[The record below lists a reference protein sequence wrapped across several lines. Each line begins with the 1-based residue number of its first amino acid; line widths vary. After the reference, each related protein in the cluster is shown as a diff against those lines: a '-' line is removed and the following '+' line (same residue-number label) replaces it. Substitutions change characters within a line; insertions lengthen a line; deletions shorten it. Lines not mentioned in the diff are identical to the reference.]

1 MPKIICGIGILVLIA
16 GAACQAPEKPAAKPA
31 AKAEAAAPPIDAAAA
46 LETLTNG
53 DQADVVDVL
62 QSLSLERAGWAAG
75 KYDSLYAPLWS
86 LFANAAVP
94 EAGPG
99 NSEFRNGLHN
109 IFNFGNWYPLLGE
122 FMAVLKTPAA
132 PAAVRQAAAEHIW
145 RFAGKDKEK
154 KDFAIPASDRPRIE
168 AAVADLLL
176 EKKDLVILSTAVTT
190 AALLEMKSAAPR
202 LKAIIT
208 EQPFDNTETRAFRFT
223 LGEALY
229 ALGEVGP
236 AVDVM
241 RKLVDNKGD
250 FSEEAA
256 DFLKDKHLY

>member
-1 MPKIICGIGILVLIA
+1 MSKIVCGFGILVLMA
-16 GAACQAPEKPAAKPA
+16 GAACQGPEKSAAKPA
-31 AKAEAAAPPIDAAAA
+31 AKAEPAAPPIDAAAA
-46 LETLTNG
+46 LEAITNG
-53 DQADVVDVL
+53 DQADIVDAL
-62 QSLSLERAGWAAG
+62 QSLSRERAGWAAG
-75 KYDSLYAPLWS
+75 KYDSLYAPLWA
-86 LFANAAVP
+86 LFVKSSSA
-94 EAGPG
+94 EAGPA
-99 NSEFRNGLHN
+99 NSELRTGLHN

-122 FMAVLKTPAA
+122 FLAALKTPALA
-132 PAAVRQAAAEHIW
+132 PAVRQAAAEHIW

-154 KDFAIPASDRPRIE
+154 KAFSIPAADRPRIE

-176 EKKDLVILSTAVTT
+176 EKKDLVILSTTVTT

-202 LKAIIT
+202 LKAIIA
-208 EQPFDNTETRAFRFT
+208 EQPFDNTETRGFRFA
-223 LGEALY
+223 LGEALFS
-229 ALGEVGP
+229 LGEVGP